1 MKRIAIILAALLVLC
16 CTAALAENQYYYVET
31 PVEITDNGVYTAVIQ
46 AGTDGWEWSISENK
60 DITSWLVTEDNTP
73 AFADESGIAH
83 AHLVYGP
90 LEGAEGD
97 VALTLEMTIDMSKVT
112 GFAENGAYDLYFR
125 PQGKDAIWA
134 AGNNHGQYVDCSEK
148 LGTVNIPAVTVDGKI
163 TGTGGKT
170 VELDNNTAVITLAM
184 DGLDVSL
191 ILFKFIPMLGCVIAF
206 EDYQVY
212 TGIFGSAWV
221 GLKNFQT
228 MFSYSDFSRILTNT
242 LIMGGLRIVFC
253 FPVPVILALMM
264 NELQSPKLIMVL
276 ITMIFKAPTVP
287 YFLTLRSYGL
297 YNSVWAMILP
307 HILTAYN
314 MIVMRTFF
322 QGFPKEV
329 EESATI
335 DGCGPFRTLAQIVL
349 PSSKA
354 VIAVIGLFYA
364 VTIWNQYQHPLY
376 FIQDMNLY
384 PLQMKVR
391 QFVSE
396 SSELQTIA
404 SKRAVNYTERS
415 LKAVVVVLA
424 ILPIMLVYPK
434 LQKYFEKGAMLGS
447 VKG

>member
-1 MKRIAIILAALLVLC
+1 MKK
-16 CTAALAENQYYYVET
+16 QS
-31 PVEITDNGVYTAVIQ
+31 
-46 AGTDGWEWSISENK
+46 AGDRVFG
-60 DITSWLVTEDNTP
+60 
-73 AFADESGIAH
+73 
-83 AHLVYGP
+83 
-90 LEGAEGD
+90 
-97 VALTLEMTIDMSKVT
+97 
-112 GFAENGAYDLYFR
+112 
-125 PQGKDAIWA
+125 
-134 AGNNHGQYVDCSEK
+134 
-148 LGTVNIPAVTVDGKI
+148 
-163 TGTGGKT
+163 
-170 VELDNNTAVITLAM
+170 AVIT
-184 DGLDVSL
+184 VIL
-191 ILFKFIPMLGCVIAF
+191 ILCGIVAVIPLLSVLALSF
-206 EDYQVY
+206 SSKVAVN
-212 TGIFGSAWV
+212 TNSVTLWPV
-221 GLKNFQT
+221 GFTLDSWKAIV
-228 MFSYSDFSRILTNT
+228 SRSDMWRATLVTILTT
-242 LIMGGLRIVFC
+242 VVGTG
-253 FPVPVILALMM
+253 LALVMTSLLAYPLSKK
-264 NELQSPKLIMVL
+264 EFGLQKAIMIMVL

-396 SSELQTIA
+396 SS
-404 SKRAVNYTERS
+404 
-415 LKAVVVVLA
+415 
-424 ILPIMLVYPK
+424 
-434 LQKYFEKGAMLGS
+434 
-447 VKG
+447 

>member
-1 MKRIAIILAALLVLC
+1 MRRRSWNDQLFGGVMTVLLILCGII
-16 CTAALAENQYYYVET
+16 
-31 PVEITDNGVYTAVIQ
+31 AVIPLLSVL
-46 AGTDGWEWSISENK
+46 ALSFSSKIAVNTNAVTLWPVGFTLDSWKAIVSRPDMWRATLVTVGTTLVGTFLALI
-60 DITSWLVTEDNTP
+60 ITSLL
-73 AFADESGIAH
+73 A
-83 AHLVYGP
+83 YP
-90 LEGAEGD
+90 L
-97 VALTLEMTIDMSKVT
+97 SKKE
-112 GFAENGAYDLYFR
+112 F
-125 PQGKDAIWA
+125 
-134 AGNNHGQYVDCSEK
+134 
-148 LGTVNIPAVTVDGKI
+148 
-163 TGTGGKT
+163 
-170 VELDNNTAVITLAM
+170 
-184 DGLDVSL
+184 GL
-191 ILFKFIPMLGCVIAF
+191 
-206 EDYQVY
+206 Q
-212 TGIFGSAWV
+212 
-221 GLKNFQT
+221 
-228 MFSYSDFSRILTNT
+228 
-242 LIMGGLRIVFC
+242 
-253 FPVPVILALMM
+253 
-264 NELQSPKLIMVL
+264 KLIMVMVV

-287 YFLTLRSYGL
+287 YFLTLRSIGL

-322 QGFPKEV
+322 MSFPKEV

-376 FIQDMNLY
+376 FISDMNMF

-391 QFVSE
+391 QFVTE

-404 SKRAVNYTERS
+404 AKRAVNYTERS
-415 LKAVVVVLA
+415 LKAVVVVFA